1 VNKDIVIVDHVTKL
15 SYKEVTS
22 EWMEDFNKKIYN
34 VRKYR
39 GKIERRKEKILSL
52 IHI

>member
-1 VNKDIVIVDHVTKL
+1 MLSKI

-34 VRKYR
+34 VRKYI
-39 GKIERRKEKILSL
+39 GKIERRKEKIKR
-52 IHI
+52 IYG